1 MEEVDIL
8 EVYRFYLVVL
18 GAVVFIAAAIL
29 WAFVKIYA
37 NKEDKENKHGNKY
50 EVEFKTVY
58 KWAQVSEVW
67 IVEAENED
75 QALDL
80 IKSGEGEQ
88 DISKTK
94 LVNTDKVI
102 SDEHLRTTKI

>member
-1 MEEVDIL
+1 MS
-8 EVYRFYLVVL
+8 
-18 GAVVFIAAAIL
+18 
-29 WAFVKIYA
+29 
-37 NKEDKENKHGNKY
+37 KY

-58 KWAQVSEVW
+58 KWVHLTEVW

-80 IKSGEGEQ
+80 VKSGEGEQ
-88 DISKTK
+88 DPSKTK
-94 LVNTDKVI
+94 FEEVMKVI

>member
-1 MEEVDIL
+1 MAL
-8 EVYRFYLVVL
+8 
-18 GAVVFIAAAIL
+18 
-29 WAFVKIYA
+29 
-37 NKEDKENKHGNKY
+37 NKY

-80 IKSGEGEQ
+80 VKSGEGEQ
-88 DISKTK
+88 DVSKTK
-94 LVNTDKVI
+94 LVNVDKII

>member
-1 MEEVDIL
+1 MS
-8 EVYRFYLVVL
+8 
-18 GAVVFIAAAIL
+18 
-29 WAFVKIYA
+29 
-37 NKEDKENKHGNKY
+37 KY

-80 IKSGEGEQ
+80 VKSGEGEQ

-94 LVNTDKVI
+94 LINTDKVMY
-102 SDEHLRTTKI
+102 DEHVWTTKI

>member
-1 MEEVDIL
+1 MS
-8 EVYRFYLVVL
+8 
-18 GAVVFIAAAIL
+18 
-29 WAFVKIYA
+29 
-37 NKEDKENKHGNKY
+37 KY

-80 IKSGEGEQ
+80 VKSGEGEQ

-94 LVNTDKVI
+94 LINTDKVI
-102 SDEHLRTTKI
+102 VRVKDV

>member
-1 MEEVDIL
+1 MS
-8 EVYRFYLVVL
+8 
-18 GAVVFIAAAIL
+18 
-29 WAFVKIYA
+29 
-37 NKEDKENKHGNKY
+37 KY

-80 IKSGEGEQ
+80 VKSGEGEQ
-88 DISKTK
+88 DISRTK
-94 LVNTDKVI
+94 LVNTDKVMF
-102 SDEHLRTTKI
+102 DEHLGTTKI

>member
-1 MEEVDIL
+1 MS
-8 EVYRFYLVVL
+8 
-18 GAVVFIAAAIL
+18 
-29 WAFVKIYA
+29 
-37 NKEDKENKHGNKY
+37 KY

-80 IKSGEGEQ
+80 VKSGEGEQ
-88 DISKTK
+88 DVSKTK

-102 SDEHLRTTKI
+102 SDEHVWTTKI

>member
-1 MEEVDIL
+1 MS
-8 EVYRFYLVVL
+8 
-18 GAVVFIAAAIL
+18 
-29 WAFVKIYA
+29 
-37 NKEDKENKHGNKY
+37 KY

-58 KWAQVSEVW
+58 KWARVSEVW

-80 IKSGEGEQ
+80 VKSGEGEQ

-94 LVNTDKVI
+94 LINTDKVI
-102 SDEHLRTTKI
+102 SDEHVGTIKIEES

>member
-1 MEEVDIL
+1 MS
-8 EVYRFYLVVL
+8 
-18 GAVVFIAAAIL
+18 
-29 WAFVKIYA
+29 
-37 NKEDKENKHGNKY
+37 KY

-80 IKSGEGEQ
+80 VKSGEGEQ

-102 SDEHLRTTKI
+102 SDEHVGTIKIEES

>member
-1 MEEVDIL
+1 M
-8 EVYRFYLVVL
+8 
-18 GAVVFIAAAIL
+18 
-29 WAFVKIYA
+29 
-37 NKEDKENKHGNKY
+37 NKY

-58 KWAQVSEVW
+58 KRTQLSEVW

-80 IKSGEGEQ
+80 VKSGKGEQ
-88 DISKTK
+88 DISKTR

-102 SDEHLRTTKI
+102 SDEHVGTIKI